1 MDASVDSL
9 RVDGYADLGGAWAA
23 VIPGDRLRIRIE
35 GEVEWGDGTISSI
48 SPGGRVEIHDRRQSP
63 ERKLVVEPGPEG
75 ELRFDYEVDDRPH
88 GFDAAGRE
96 WLGRVIERV
105 RKAEES
111 GGGIRLGP
119 GWAPEALAGLRVLH
133 REHDLQREERDLRAA
148 ERRVEREERLTGERA
163 GALRARLRA
172 LEEEM
177 ARLRQEI
184 ERLETDRSDS

>member
-1 MDASVDSL
+1 
-9 RVDGYADLGGAWAA
+9 
-23 VIPGDRLRIRIE
+23 
-35 GEVEWGDGTISSI
+35 
-48 SPGGRVEIHDRRQSP
+48 HDRRQSP

-96 WLGRVIERV
+96 WLEGVIERI
-105 RKAEES
+105 RKTEES
-111 GGGIRLGP
+111 GRGIRLRP
-119 GWAPEALAGLRVLH
+119 GWAPEAPAALRVLR

-148 ERRVEREERLTGERA
+148 ERRTELEKLRTGQRTT
-163 GALRARLRA
+163 ALRARLRA
-172 LEEEM
+172 LEAEM